1 MSTATAQLADR
12 LAWKRA
18 RLAQATAFVFVATQA
33 ASFRDDAPLNR
44 PQTLHLAV
52 WLCWVAVLLALLAT
66 GGALLRGKRMR
77 ALLNDETTRDHQLRA
92 MAWGFWSAIL
102 VALAIYVLSFFSEV
116 SGREGVR
123 LVITFGI
130 ALALIRFGALEKK
143 ALKEA

>member
-1 MSTATAQLADR
+1 MSTDTAQLADR

-18 RLAQATAFVFVATQA
+18 RIAQVTALVFISTQMG
-33 ASFRDDAPLNR
+33 SFHDDMPLGR
-44 PQTLHLAV
+44 PQTLSLV
-52 WLCWVAVLLALLAT
+52 IWLCWSAVLLALLAT
-66 GGALLRGKRMR
+66 GGALLRSKRMR
-77 ALLNDETTRDHQLRA
+77 ALLNDETTRDHRLRA

-102 VALAIYVLSFFSEV
+102 VALAIYIVSFFLDV
-116 SGREGVR
+116 PGREGVR